1 MAKDN
6 NLVTVERH
14 HLIDAMAVAGV
25 VDTKMTLPIL
35 AQMVVEAT
43 PAGLS
48 VAASDLDM
56 WITARVPAH
65 GASWSTT
72 IDAKKLA
79 ALVGATDEG
88 AQIGLSFD
96 ETAKRV
102 TMKAGRSRYVLP
114 TLPPSDFPMVPN
126 DEASSA
132 SISLPAKAFA
142 AALSRVSFAQGSN
155 IAFPFLCGVLFAVR
169 DGELIVAASDQKLLA
184 EVPLGTA
191 ETVVTSGE
199 WPDAILPSKLV
210 RELITLLK
218 EQDGEVDIA
227 RSAEGQRLRFSWG
240 DWTVVSKL
248 IDGKFPDHRRII
260 PSVSDRSV
268 TVDAAFFARA
278 VRRVAMVSTD
288 KTTTLALAFK
298 KDCLS
303 LQFQSAGSGQSEEE
317 IPAACEF
324 DDLVIGFDAKQL
336 GGMVGATSGDTITL
350 YPPETI
356 SGMTRF
362 DPAAGGGFI
371 GVLSPVAL

>member
-1 MAKDN
+1 MAKDK
-6 NLVTVERH
+6 NLVTIERH

-25 VDTKMTLPIL
+25 VDAKLTLPIL
-35 AQMVVEAT
+35 SQMVVEAS

-48 VAASDLDM
+48 VVASDLDM
-56 WITARVPAH
+56 WITARVPAS
-65 GASWSTT
+65 GAAWATT

-88 AQIGLSFD
+88 AQIGLSYD
-96 ETAKRV
+96 EEAKRV
-102 TMKAGRSRYVLP
+102 TMRAGRSRYVLP
-114 TLPPSDFPMVPN
+114 TLPRDDFPLVPN
-126 DEASSA
+126 DEASQST
-132 SISLPAKAFA
+132 ISLPAKAFA

-169 DGELIVAASDQKLLA
+169 GGELIVAASDQKLLA
-184 EVPLGTA
+184 EVPLGRA
-191 ETVVTSGE
+191 EDVVTSGE

-210 RELITLLK
+210 RELIALLK

-240 DWTVVSKL
+240 DWTIVSKL
-248 IDGKFPDHRRII
+248 IDGKFPDHRRIV
-260 PSVSDRSV
+260 PDVSERRV
-268 TVDAAFFARA
+268 TVDAGLFARA
-278 VRRVAMVSTD
+278 VRRVAMVSAE
-288 KTTTLALAFK
+288 KTTTLALGFR
-298 KDCLS
+298 KDAMA
-303 LQFQSAGSGQSEEE
+303 LQFQSAGSGASDEE
-317 IPAACEF
+317 IPADCDF

-336 GGMVGATSGDTITL
+336 AGMVGATSGDTIAL
-350 YPPETI
+350 YPPESV